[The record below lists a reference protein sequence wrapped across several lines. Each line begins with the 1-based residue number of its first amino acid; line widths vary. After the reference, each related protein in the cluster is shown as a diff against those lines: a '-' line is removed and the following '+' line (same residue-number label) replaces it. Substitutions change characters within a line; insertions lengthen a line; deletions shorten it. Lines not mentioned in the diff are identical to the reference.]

1 MVMAPATRTRPV
13 AGRRGADSSSY
24 YNWTVRQ
31 LKSRAKELG
40 MTGYSTLSKED
51 LIFKLRYS

>member
-1 MVMAPATRTRPV
+1 MTPVTRTRPV
-13 AGRRGADSSSY
+13 AGRHGADSSSY

-31 LKSRAKELG
+31 LKRRAKERG
-40 MTGYSTLSKED
+40 MTGYSALSKED

>member
-1 MVMAPATRTRPV
+1 MAPATRTRPV